1 MQKHGSPGQPPFT
14 HELDDI
20 GAYGTGTFATRLV
33 WWIPARPVV
42 EPAGRSTWIGSL
54 GSERCDIVWR
64 APSQGRSH
72 ETTRSLGVKFSYR
85 QILASAVGAVLAAV
99 IASVFGVKGTIVGVA
114 IGSIVATT
122 GTGLAFKSIEKTNK
136 AVKQVVVRAP
146 ESSLLR
152 RLGGTDAAGLTEATP
167 LESSASTEETGT
179 SAAAAPEGVTNA
191 DTYAPAV
198 TQQLTAS
205 SRDPD
210 GPGPDAPGP
219 VDPAESQSVTVRWP
233 VVVLAVFGVFVVSL
247 LFVTVVEL
255 VTGRPLADLF
265 GHGGGGTTVERN
277 FENPT
282 TTLPPPT
289 TTTTSTTTSTS
300 STTSTSTTTT
310 TTTPNSSTTT
320 SVGGSATSTTGVGST
335 ATTSPS
341 SATTTTTV
349 PGTKSP

>member
-1 MQKHGSPGQPPFT
+1 M
-14 HELDDI
+14 
-20 GAYGTGTFATRLV
+20 
-33 WWIPARPVV
+33 
-42 EPAGRSTWIGSL
+42 
-54 GSERCDIVWR
+54 
-64 APSQGRSH
+64 
-72 ETTRSLGVKFSYR
+72 KFSYR

-191 DTYAPAV
+191 DTFAPAV

-205 SRDPD
+205 PRDPD

-219 VDPAESQSVTVRWP
+219 VDPAESPSVSVSWP

-255 VTGRPLADLF
+255 ATGRPLADLF
-265 GHGGGGTTVERN
+265 GHGGGGTTVERI

-289 TTTTSTTTSTS
+289 TTTSTTTPTS
-300 STTSTSTTTT
+300 STTSTSTT

-320 SVGGSATSTTGVGST
+320 SVAGSATSTTGVGST
-335 ATTSPS
+335 ATTSPP
-341 SATTTTTV
+341 SASTTTTV

>member
-1 MQKHGSPGQPPFT
+1 
-14 HELDDI
+14 
-20 GAYGTGTFATRLV
+20 
-33 WWIPARPVV
+33 
-42 EPAGRSTWIGSL
+42 
-54 GSERCDIVWR
+54 
-64 APSQGRSH
+64 
-72 ETTRSLGVKFSYR
+72 VKFSYR

-152 RLGGTDAAGLTEATP
+152 RLGGTDAAGVTEATP
-167 LESSASTEETGT
+167 RDSSASTGETGT

-191 DTYAPAV
+191 DTFAPAV
-198 TQQLTAS
+198 TQQLTRS
-205 SRDPD
+205 SRDPE
-210 GPGPDAPGP
+210 GPGPDTPGP
-219 VDPAESQSVTVRWP
+219 VDPAEARSVSVRWP
-233 VVVLAVFGVFVVSL
+233 VLVLAVLGVFLVSL
-247 LFVTVVEL
+247 LFLTVVEL
-255 VTGRPLADLF
+255 ITGRPLADLF
-265 GHGGGGTTVERN
+265 GHGGGGTTVERI

-289 TTTTSTTTSTS
+289 TTTTSTTSSTS

-310 TTTPNSSTTT
+310 APSSSTTT
-320 SVGGSATSTTGVGST
+320 SVGGSTTSTTGVGST
-335 ATTSPS
+335 GTTSPS
-341 SATTTTTV
+341 SATTTTAV